1 MTNFERLKEICREA
15 CHERH
20 ACQPGF
26 EALMRTKNVGEI
38 LSVWKDNWQDIYESK
53 YADIIVEKIA
63 DVYADMK
70 AEFNANDVFV
80 NEPSSRGIVIVCK
93 PSDTITVFGTA
104 KAYIFGS
111 GKVAASDNAEVYCRD
126 EEGYVILTGHSQGF
140 FKAGVAWVN
149 DFAKAQGVFSGTCFG
164 AAYIIL
170 QGGFI
175 LDHGHREISAFGD
188 AVVYSDIRK
197 RTELFGNAQLLPASA
212 YMELQEK
219 EDKQ

>member
-1 MTNFERLKEICREA
+1 MTNFERLKEICRVA

-26 EALMRTKNVGEI
+26 EALMQTNTVGEI

-70 AEFNANDVFV
+70 TEFNANGVFV
-80 NEPSSRGIVIVCK
+80 NEPSSKGIVIVSN
-93 PSDTITVFGTA
+93 PSDAIAAAGTA

-111 GKVAASDNAEVYCRD
+111 GNVTASDNAQVYCRD

-140 FKAGVAWVN
+140 FKAGVAEVN
-149 DFAKAQGVFSGTCFG
+149 DFAKAQGVFHGDSFG

-175 LDHGHREISAFGD
+175 VDHGHREITAFGD
-188 AVVYSDIRK
+188 AVVYSDTKKKI
-197 RTELFGNAQLLPASA
+197 ELYANAQLLPVAA
-212 YMELQEK
+212 INEQRK
-219 EDKQ
+219 GG

>member
-1 MTNFERLKEICREA
+1 
-15 CHERH
+15 
-20 ACQPGF
+20 
-26 EALMRTKNVGEI
+26 MRTKNVGEI

-80 NEPSSRGIVIVCK
+80 NEPSSKGIVIVCK
-93 PSDTITVFGTA
+93 PSDTITVSGTA

-126 EEGYVILTGHSQGF
+126 EKGYVILTGHSQGF
-140 FKAGVAWVN
+140 FKAGVACVN
-149 DFAKAQGVFSGTCFG
+149 DFAKAQGVFSGSCVV
-164 AAYIIL
+164 ASSIIL
-170 QGGFI
+170 QGCFI
-175 LDHGHREISAFGD
+175 LVHGHREISAFGD

-197 RTELFGNAQLLPASA
+197 RTELFGNAQLLPVSA

-219 EDKQ
+219 EDK